1 VTSVRH
7 RDRLLLVTLVTVS
20 IGGACAPDA
29 PARGSSRIAG
39 YSTMHDTMPEAIHE
53 AKHRAV
59 ERANADV
66 ARSNTVEAVDAR
78 LLKIPD
84 SHDAWLDFTLRRRTD
99 GTLAHATDTL
109 ALLMNCNADSLILL
123 DAQSRPVQ
131 QAMILQSGRSVQFR
145 KGGTRVRVY
154 GLRPMREDQNSET
167 LVRTSRG
174 GDLVLRT
181 PLASD
186 SQRHGDGPGS

>member
-1 VTSVRH
+1 MTSVRH

-39 YSTMHDTMPEAIHE
+39 YSTMHDTMPDAIHE

-109 ALLMNCNADSLILL
+109 ALLMNCNADS
-123 DAQSRPVQ
+123 PVQ

-154 GLRPMREDQNSET
+154 GLRPMREDQRSET